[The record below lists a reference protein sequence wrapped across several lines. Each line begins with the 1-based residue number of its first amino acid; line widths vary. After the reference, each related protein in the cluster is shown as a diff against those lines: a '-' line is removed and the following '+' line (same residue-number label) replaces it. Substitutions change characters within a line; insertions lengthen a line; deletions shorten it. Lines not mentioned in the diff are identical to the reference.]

1 MPFTKKSSI
10 FACASYLFVWMIRH
24 YRILVS
30 DYKLN
35 HFLYNIRKQNVDAF
49 YRFDGYAG
57 ARLNMKF
64 NEKKRNGGAIRTD
77 DSIYAVQLLSNI
89 FFFEMISNYKDFDPH

>member
-64 NEKKRNGGAIRTD
+64 NEKKGMAALSVRMIR
-77 DSIYAVQLLSNI
+77 Y
-89 FFFEMISNYKDFDPH
+89 MPYNY